1 MADPPPPAA
10 AADGDPPTGFVAEA
24 ADAIADMG
32 HPQVGQGGSAA
43 IGGGGGRGGGAGREG
58 GAEEETGQGT
68 SLIDATIQRMRLP
81 K

>member
-1 MADPPPPAA
+1 
-10 AADGDPPTGFVAEA
+10 
-24 ADAIADMG
+24 MG